1 LATVYNGVFHY
12 LPYPADFALCR
23 DSAPVI
29 GISMTYND
37 VVVLSNA
44 LIEFSSY
51 YEMTVDI

>member
-1 LATVYNGVFHY
+1 
-12 LPYPADFALCR
+12 
-23 DSAPVI
+23 
-29 GISMTYND
+29 MTYND